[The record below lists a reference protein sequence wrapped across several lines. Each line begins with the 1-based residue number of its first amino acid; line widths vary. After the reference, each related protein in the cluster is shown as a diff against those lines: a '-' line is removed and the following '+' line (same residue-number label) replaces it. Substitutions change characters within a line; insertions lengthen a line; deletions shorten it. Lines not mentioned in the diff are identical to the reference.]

1 MMRKYLDTEINHILG
16 YQRTRTGEKP
26 LNVHDG
32 FKKRFP

>member
-26 LNVHDG
+26 LNVHA
-32 FKKRFP
+32 